1 LLGIGYDIHYSGA
14 GWYMNVLTDEADP
27 TWFALYPGQS
37 INVGKRVRFHKNKYL
52 IAPSSLHYFTWKQS
66 GKKPAFVLLGQLPA
80 GTQDEELVLN
90 ICEQL
95 LGTILQALP
104 EKMLPEYLPPGVE
117 VRLPHRGLMVA
128 RAMSQGHKSAVN
140 DSWMLYKATNPL
152 TLRFANE
159 YYKVSLE
166 KGRQKQVA
174 LHQAPQIETKR
185 MKSKKAHLFREPD
198 VSLGDHLTVMR

>member
-1 LLGIGYDIHYSGA
+1 
-14 GWYMNVLTDEADP
+14 MNVLTDEADP

-37 INVGKRVRFHKNKYL
+37 MNVGKRVRFHKNNYL
-52 IAPSSLHYFTWKQS
+52 VARTSLHYFTWKQS
-66 GKKPAFVLLGQLPA
+66 GKKPDFVLLGQLPP

-90 ICEQL
+90 IGEQL

-128 RAMSQGHKSAVN
+128 RAMSQGHRSAVN
-140 DSWMLYKATNPL
+140 DSSMLYKSTNPL
-152 TLRFANE
+152 TMRFVNE

-166 KGRQKQVA
+166 KARQRQVA
-174 LHQAPQIETKR
+174 LHQAPQIATKR
-185 MKSKKAHLFREPD
+185 VKSKKAHLFREPD
-198 VSLGDHLTVMR
+198 VSVGDCLIVMR